1 MKTFNYLKN
10 NYIIL
15 IILISTILLI
25 LPKWILSF
33 TFFDENIILRII
45 NDVTDEFYF
54 PIIKSFSDFNFSNS
68 YSENVTDLKLISYPI
83 IGLLVNS
90 FFFKILGG
98 FSFIFL
104 ELICVALFLWLFYS
118 IFLQLNFLK
127 LSSLACAVLLFILPS
142 ILVDLRALEIKPL
155 TLLSYNFEYFFTTRF
170 PRPAVSSLYFFS
182 FIFLTIKFYKQ
193 DKDSIKNT
201 LIITILM
208 GLTLNAFFYLFF
220 IELFLL
226 IIIFSLKLKTYLFKF
241 LLNNFKHFFYC
252 LLILLFFLSVFQ
264 IQIFFSEPDQAK
276 RLGLFYI
283 NADQKKIL
291 FEYLFNFFFGI
302 EFLFLFFLNTFF
314 LFLSKNKNINLF
326 YYLFIASTISPVFFF
341 SVLNKGVD
349 YYHFFNWIVISGFLF
364 PLISIIHYI
373 DNKSLRHLKSY
384 LYKSLIFLFIAGSLF
399 YFNLNN
405 YLDFKIKTNND
416 TLKRYEINEATNFIS
431 QNLLFNKKDINIL
444 NLNYELSIWL
454 ILNNYNNFSILPVTF
469 WTPKTD
475 HMIEEELF
483 SSMKFLGLTKNDF
496 YNLIKNEKGSWR
508 YRNDFNYFYWGR
520 KYLANSLVVFN
531 NDESEFNKIEKIFI
545 ESNNLLSSHQIIIPK
560 SEMSR
565 LLNEFENYNKII
577 SPDIV
582 ILDHEDNQKIDK
594 FKNSDYC
601 LIFNNNKFS
610 IYSNKILNPGCLLT
624 KN

>member
-1 MKTFNYLKN
+1 M
-10 NYIIL
+10 
-15 IILISTILLI
+15 S
-25 LPKWILSF
+25 
-33 TFFDENIILRII
+33 
-45 NDVTDEFYF
+45 
-54 PIIKSFSDFNFSNS
+54 
-68 YSENVTDLKLISYPI
+68 
-83 IGLLVNS
+83 
-90 FFFKILGG
+90 
-98 FSFIFL
+98 
-104 ELICVALFLWLFYS
+104 
-118 IFLQLNFLK
+118 
-127 LSSLACAVLLFILPS
+127 
-142 ILVDLRALEIKPL
+142 
-155 TLLSYNFEYFFTTRF
+155 
-170 PRPAVSSLYFFS
+170 
-182 FIFLTIKFYKQ
+182 
-193 DKDSIKNT
+193 
-201 LIITILM
+201 
-208 GLTLNAFFYLFF
+208 
-220 IELFLL
+220 
-226 IIIFSLKLKTYLFKF
+226 TYL
-241 LLNNFKHFFYC
+241 
-252 LLILLFFLSVFQ
+252 I
-264 IQIFFSEPDQAK
+264 
-276 RLGLFYI
+276 
-283 NADQKKIL
+283 
-291 FEYLFNFFFGI
+291 FFFGI
-302 EFLFLFFLNTFF
+302 EFLLLFFLNTFF
-314 LFLSKNKNINLF
+314 LFLFKNKNIIFF
-326 YYLFIASTISPVFFF
+326 YYLFIASIISPVFFF

-364 PLISIIHYI
+364 PLISIIHYL
-373 DNKSLRHLKSY
+373 DNKSLRYLKSY

-416 TLKRYEINEATNFIS
+416 TLKRYQINEATNFIS
-431 QNLLFNKKDINIL
+431 KNLLFKKKDINIL

-508 YRNDFNYFYWGR
+508 YRNDFNYLYWGR

-560 SEMSR
+560 SEMYR

-577 SPDIV
+577 NPDIV
-582 ILDHEDNQKIDK
+582 ILDNEDNKKIDK